1 MPESESGYANRKIKD
16 CVFSALFGDKE
27 YLLQMYQTLHPEDT
41 DVSENDLDIV
51 TIQNILVNDL
61 YNDLGFTVRDQLV
74 ILAEAQ
80 STWTTNILYRVLL
93 YFAKT
98 IQEYIT
104 AGNIDLYTTKQ
115 AIIPKP
121 EFYVIYTG
129 DRKDKPEYLSLSDN
143 FYFGEDLFMDIRVKM
158 LYGDE
163 NSTDIIS
170 QYVTFSKVY
179 NDQRK
184 SYGPTEEAVTE
195 TIRICKD
202 KNILKKFLES
212 REREVIDMYTT
223 LFNEEQIMKAH
234 DATVFKAGEARGE
247 ARGEAKG
254 EARGMAKGENRIV
267 SLINKLIDIGRD
279 KEISKVTTDVVY
291 RNKLMAEFGI

>member
-1 MPESESGYANRKIKD
+1 
-16 CVFSALFGDKE
+16 
-27 YLLQMYQTLHPEDT
+27 
-41 DVSENDLDIV
+41 
-51 TIQNILVNDL
+51 
-61 YNDLGFTVRDQLV
+61 
-74 ILAEAQ
+74 
-80 STWTTNILYRVLL
+80 
-93 YFAKT
+93 
-98 IQEYIT
+98 
-104 AGNIDLYTTKQ
+104 
-115 AIIPKP
+115 
-121 EFYVIYTG
+121 
-129 DRKDKPEYLSLSDN
+129 
-143 FYFGEDLFMDIRVKM
+143 MDIRVKM
-158 LYGDE
+158 LYGEE

-184 SYGPTEEAVTE
+184 LYGPTEEAVTE

-234 DATVFKAGEARGE
+234 DATIARE
-247 ARGEAKG
+247 SEAKG
-254 EARGMAKGENRIV
+254 EARGMAKGENRVV